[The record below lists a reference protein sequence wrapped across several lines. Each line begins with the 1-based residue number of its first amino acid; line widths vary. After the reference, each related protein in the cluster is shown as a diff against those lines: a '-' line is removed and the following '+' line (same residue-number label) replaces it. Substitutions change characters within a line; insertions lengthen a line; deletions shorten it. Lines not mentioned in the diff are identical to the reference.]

1 MHLNAKGW
9 TAIGAIGVSCLVY
22 LITTLIALN
31 SAADGKWQTAQAS
44 GFVALVFGCVAA
56 SVFGVLMK
64 VSA

>member
-1 MHLNAKGW
+1 MHLNGKGW

-22 LITTLIALN
+22 IITTLISLN
-31 SAADGKWQTAQAS
+31 SAADGKWQTAQVT
-44 GFVALVFGCVAA
+44 GFVAMVFGCVAL